1 MTLSF
6 RSGIALA
13 VAAICLAAI
22 GCAPSNSI
30 PKGTDYK
37 NKMVVSVKDQRMLLV
52 SNGIP
57 VKSYKVS
64 TSKYGLGDQPGSYR
78 TPLGRMQVAQ
88 KIGHRAPLGSV
99 FKSRRRTGEILRPNA
114 KGRDPIV
121 TRIIWLKG
129 TEYRNRNAFN
139 RKIYIHGTTE
149 ERRLGYP
156 VSYGCIR
163 MGSRD
168 IRDLFNRVGYGAD
181 LFVIRG
187 SIKDKSQDETAA
199 LISRLKA
206 GTRG

>member
-64 TSKYGLGDQPGSYR
+64 TSKYGLGDQPG
-78 TPLGRMQVAQ
+78 
-88 KIGHRAPLGSV
+88 
-99 FKSRRRTGEILRPNA
+99 
-114 KGRDPIV
+114 
-121 TRIIWLKG
+121 
-129 TEYRNRNAFN
+129 
-139 RKIYIHGTTE
+139 
-149 ERRLGYP
+149 
-156 VSYGCIR
+156 
-163 MGSRD
+163 
-168 IRDLFNRVGYGAD
+168 
-181 LFVIRG
+181 
-187 SIKDKSQDETAA
+187 
-199 LISRLKA
+199 
-206 GTRG
+206 